1 MEKLNE
7 IRKIAMLVTETKL
20 EQLRMEEE
28 LLVSFVKKKSVQL
41 KDKQKALVRI
51 KEINKHQLTMLGEK
65 LWAR

>member
-65 LWAR
+65 L